1 MLSAKTYAT
10 IYAGQEARYRGK
22 KVRVVGYVRKSE
34 RGMRVIITGL
44 KGGWKYEDMKND
56 PAHVFTCRIQAGRI
70 RYATVKDLGL
80 YE

>member
-10 IYAGQEARYRGK
+10 IYAGQEAQYEGK

-34 RGMRVIITGL
+34 RDMRVIITGL
-44 KGGWKYEDMKND
+44 KGGCKYEDMKND

-70 RYATVKDLGL
+70 RYATVKDLVL
-80 YE
+80 YG